1 MALTKEQKQEIIK
14 QNSRFAKDT
23 GSSEVQIAILSAEI
37 KQLSEHL
44 KQHPHDFHSKR
55 GLFMK
60 NSKRR
65 DLVKYLANQN

>member
-1 MALTKEQKQEIIK
+1 VALNKEQKKEIIK

-23 GSSEVQIAILSAEI
+23 GSPKVQIDILSVEI
-37 KQLSEHL
+37 EQLSAHL

-65 DLVKYLANQN
+65 NLLKYLAKQN